1 MNPNQSKEQIGRDGR
16 TEPKDWIPRRL
27 RHVDSIRQLSDTHR
41 WARTLKG
48 RAGLLFGLLIAGV
61 ILTEVPADAASLW
74 KKESS
79 RSIIA
84 DRRGRDIGDIVTI
97 LIQESSSSTKDASTK
112 TSKKSATD
120 MSISS
125 FLFAPQASGLL
136 TQGGKLPA
144 LKYGSS
150 KSFDGGGA
158 IKNSDSISA
167 RIAVRVIDKLPNGNL
182 IVEGR
187 RLTTF
192 ADEMQEMI
200 LRGVVRSVDI
210 TSANTVFSYNVADAS
225 IHFVSKGALTA
236 EQKKGWFTKF
246 VDKVSPF

>member
-1 MNPNQSKEQIGRDGR
+1 MNPIQSKEHTGKDCQ
-16 TEPKDWIPRRL
+16 TEPKAWVPRKL
-27 RHVDSIRQLSDTHR
+27 RHVESIRQLSDTHH

-48 RAGLLFGLLIAGV
+48 RTGLLWALAITILLSGSAS
-61 ILTEVPADAASLW
+61 TKAASLW
-74 KKESS
+74 KAESA

-84 DRRGRDIGDIVTI
+84 DRRGQDIGDIITI
-97 LIQESSSSTKDASTK
+97 LIQESSSKSKDASTK
-112 TSKKSATD
+112 TAKKSATD

-136 TQGGKLPA
+136 TKGGNLPA

-150 KSFDGGGA
+150 KTFDGGGA

-192 ADEMQEMI
+192 SDELQEMI
-200 LRGVVRSVDI
+200 LRGVVRGADI
-210 TSANTVFSYNVADAS
+210 TSANTVFSYNIADAS